1 MHLLSP
7 AWLLLLLGV
16 AALAGV
22 YVWFQLRR
30 PGQAIRFTN
39 LDLLDSVAPDRPGWR
54 KHVVAGVFGVAL
66 VLLVVALAQ
75 PARTVRLPIEEAT
88 VMLAIDLSFSMEAD
102 DVEPSR
108 LEAAQVAAADFAASV
123 PEELNLGLVTF
134 SGTTTV
140 EVPPT
145 VDHDAVVEAIGE
157 LELGPGTAIGDGIVA
172 SVDAIGDVTAE
183 AGGEVPP
190 GTVVLLSDGSNQAGR
205 PLFDAIPM
213 AREAG
218 VPVNT
223 IAFGTADAT
232 ITDALTG
239 EQIPVPVDEASLQ
252 SVADETGGRA
262 FDAESAE
269 ELDTVYANIGSQIG
283 YEHEDRDISRWFL
296 GAGLITLLV
305 CAGLSLVWSSRIL

>member
-75 PARTVRLPIEEAT
+75 PARTVRIPKEEAT
-88 VMLAIDLSFSMEAD
+88 VMLAIDASFSMEAD
-102 DVEPSR
+102 DVEPTR
-108 LEAAQVAAADFAASV
+108 LEAAQVAAADFAASA
-123 PEELNLGLVTF
+123 PDELNLGLVTF

-145 VDHDAVVEAIGE
+145 IDHDAVVDAIGE
-157 LELGPGTAIGDGIVA
+157 MELGPGTAIGDGIAA
-172 SVDAIGDVTAE
+172 SVDAIGDVAAE

-190 GTVVLLSDGSNQAGR
+190 GTVVLLSDGSNQGIR
-205 PLFDAIPM
+205 NPKVVL
-213 AREAG
+213 
-218 VPVNT
+218 
-223 IAFGTADAT
+223 
-232 ITDALTG
+232 
-239 EQIPVPVDEASLQ
+239 
-252 SVADETGGRA
+252 VAA
-262 FDAESAE
+262 
-269 ELDTVYANIGSQIG
+269 
-283 YEHEDRDISRWFL
+283 
-296 GAGLITLLV
+296 
-305 CAGLSLVWSSRIL
+305 LVWEFFLV